1 MPVIS
6 RYIHLIQIS
15 ETKMLEE
22 EVTMSAVEKLLN
34 VFHEVTIAGGDAKV
48 SGDQE
53 KSNICHPDHYRDFWN
68 TRN

>member
-1 MPVIS
+1 
-6 RYIHLIQIS
+6 
-15 ETKMLEE
+15 MLEE